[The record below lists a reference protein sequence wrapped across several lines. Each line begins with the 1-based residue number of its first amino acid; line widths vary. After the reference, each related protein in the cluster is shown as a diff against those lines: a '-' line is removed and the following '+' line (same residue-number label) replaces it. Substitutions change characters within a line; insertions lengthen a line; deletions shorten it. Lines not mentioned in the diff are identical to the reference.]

1 MAKYIETIGP
11 EDELYPIVKE
21 IAADVNQFWMNLPEY
36 KDLFSPDNIK
46 IADKLQKSMKKVD
59 IRKADFSKTK
69 IKVVAANIIV
79 DQTLV

>member
-1 MAKYIETIGP
+1 MRH
-11 EDELYPIVKE
+11 LVKE

-79 DQTLV
+79 GQTLV

>member
-1 MAKYIETIGP
+1 
-11 EDELYPIVKE
+11 
-21 IAADVNQFWMNLPEY
+21 MNLPEY

-79 DQTLV
+79 GQTLV